1 MDGVPRHVFSP
12 NQVSLASIE
21 LDPIGWSPSE
31 TTATTRSWSNES
43 GDLLS
48 LHWFQTPPDI
58 GARLGDLAALR
69 AFFRTMVLKNGGGIV
84 SVDVTEVAGV
94 PAVSAV
100 VKVPQEPRGTTYLAS
115 LTLPRRDFSF
125 VIKVQCQESVDVGAR
140 ESALYGRFLVGPAFD
155 PARPL
160 VGWEADPYEPTRRDR
175 VMRNG
180 SEAEEFDAQ
189 FPSHPLSRARR
200 ALASLT
206 RSLRVRDEIARS
218 PAFFGPD

>member
-69 AFFRTMVLKNGGGIV
+69 AFFRMG
-84 SVDVTEVAGV
+84 
-94 PAVSAV
+94 
-100 VKVPQEPRGTTYLAS
+100 Q
-115 LTLPRRDFSF
+115 
-125 VIKVQCQESVDVGAR
+125 
-140 ESALYGRFLVGPAFD
+140 
-155 PARPL
+155 
-160 VGWEADPYEPTRRDR
+160 ADK
-175 VMRNG
+175 
-180 SEAEEFDAQ
+180 
-189 FPSHPLSRARR
+189 LRA
-200 ALASLT
+200 A
-206 RSLRVRDEIARS
+206 
-218 PAFFGPD
+218 